1 MRSQIDYTEHEADEL
16 SVGARTSK
24 AVSLAHPELASVPAA
39 RGRESRSSRQIA
51 LTVCQPKVFYA
62 HSCVPRGLAP
72 GSDGPRWNSGL
83 GRAATA
89 ALGPFENLVVDDALD
104 RHRDPFAFSRIH
116 LLRESSRPEL

>member
-51 LTVCQPKVFYA
+51 LTVCQPKVFFTRSRLSA
-62 HSCVPRGLAP
+62 AVRACF
-72 GSDGPRWNSGL
+72 
-83 GRAATA
+83 GRAVLAILSEVA
-89 ALGPFENLVVDDALD
+89 VLIAGF
-104 RHRDPFAFSRIH
+104 
-116 LLRESSRPEL
+116 